1 MNNTGCTV
9 TTIFT
14 FANILTCSVDLVCH
28 NRQYQMRSLSVK
40 KCVFVK
46 YISHLYGFGGCV
58 NTKNGWRQT
67 VARVVKSEMS
77 VRGVKYQALSQRLQ
91 EIGVEQS
98 ADNLRNKVNKGIMG
112 ADLFLQIMM
121 VLNARPLAMQA
132 VGDILNDMDDD

>member
-112 ADLFLQIMM
+112 ADLLLQILY
-121 VLNARPLAMQA
+121 VLKARPIDAALLEE
-132 VGDILNDMDDD
+132 ILTDLQQ

>member
-1 MNNTGCTV
+1 M
-9 TTIFT
+9 
-14 FANILTCSVDLVCH
+14 A
-28 NRQYQMRSLSVK
+28 
-40 KCVFVK
+40 
-46 YISHLYGFGGCV
+46 
-58 NTKNGWRQT
+58 KNDWRQA
-67 VARVVKSEMS
+67 VARLVKSEMS
-77 VRGVKYQALSQRLQ
+77 VRGVKYQALSDRLA